1 MKEISLIKHAKG
13 ALGLRVFGLGPN
25 LKPTNGLIKLQ
36 KLLDNNAF
44 WAKDR
49 TINDLKKCLAN
60 SDVVISLWVGKE
72 IVGFGRAL
80 TDGIYRGVL
89 WDIVI
94 DQNHQ
99 GKGFGTL
106 IVKNLLSSKKIKNT
120 KELSF
125 LEAELITGKTHQ
137 IRKHCYEL
145 GFPIVGDKKYFFSV
159 SVNRATKFFC
169 IIVSSICIPTVLG
182 SKPILTPSPK
192 IDPLLTQLVTKIN
205 NIMRNFLIIF

>member
-1 MKEISLIKHAKG
+1 MKEISLINHSKG
-13 ALGLRVFGLGPN
+13 ALGLRFFGLGPN

-36 KLLDNNAF
+36 KLLDDNTF
-44 WAKDR
+44 WAKSR

-60 SDVVISLWVGKE
+60 SDVIVSIWVGNE

-106 IVKNLLSSKKIKNT
+106 IVKNLLYSKKIKNT
-120 KELSF
+120 KKIYLM
-125 LEAELITGKTHQ
+125 TTN
-137 IRKHCYEL
+137 
-145 GFPIVGDKKYFFSV
+145 KKLFY
-159 SVNRATKFFC
+159 
-169 IIVSSICIPTVLG
+169 
-182 SKPILTPSPK
+182 
-192 IDPLLTQLVTKIN
+192 TQLNFKEVTSQN
-205 NIMRNFLIIF
+205 LLIHEI